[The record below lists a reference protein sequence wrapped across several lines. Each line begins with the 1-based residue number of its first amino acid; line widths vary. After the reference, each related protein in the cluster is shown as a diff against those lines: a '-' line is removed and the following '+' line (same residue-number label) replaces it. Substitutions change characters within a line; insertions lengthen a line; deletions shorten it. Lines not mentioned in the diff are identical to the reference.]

1 MDKILV
7 SPSSFG
13 LIDREPLAILEEAGF
28 EIVSNPFGRKLTE
41 EEVVALGSD
50 CIGIVAGV
58 EPITR
63 DVLVQCTKLKS
74 ISRVGVGMDSIDMD
88 AANDFKII
96 LTNTPDGPTQA
107 VAELT
112 LGLTFSLLRG
122 IASAHNNMLNGKW
135 LKETGFLLKDKVV
148 GVIGLGRIGRRVSE
162 SFISL
167 GNNVIG
173 YDLSHDQNWC
183 THWGV
188 KFESLEQLL
197 SKADIITIHVP
208 YDKKAGPLLSYEQF
222 NLVKSGA
229 FLVNVSRGSVV
240 DENALKSA
248 LDSGKLAGAA
258 IDVFENEPY
267 EGELIDCK
275 NVVLT
280 PHIGSYAREGKLK
293 MEIDA
298 VNNLIACLK
307 EQGL

>member
-1 MDKILV
+1 M
-7 SPSSFG
+7 
-13 LIDREPLAILEEAGF
+13 
-28 EIVSNPFGRKLTE
+28 
-41 EEVVALGSD
+41 
-50 CIGIVAGV
+50 
-58 EPITR
+58 
-63 DVLVQCTKLKS
+63 
-74 ISRVGVGMDSIDMD
+74 
-88 AANDFKII
+88 
-96 LTNTPDGPTQA
+96 
-107 VAELT
+107 
-112 LGLTFSLLRG
+112 
-122 IASAHNNMLNGKW
+122 
-135 LKETGFLLKDKVV
+135 
-148 GVIGLGRIGRRVSE
+148 
-162 SFISL
+162 
-167 GNNVIG
+167 
-173 YDLSHDQNWC
+173 
-183 THWGV
+183 
-188 KFESLEQLL
+188 